1 MDRIF
6 ITDLK
11 IETRIGVY
19 EWERQV
25 AQPLLLNL
33 EVALP
38 HSRACETDALDD
50 AIDYAAVVKRIESLL
65 LDHPY
70 HLLER
75 LAEAVARLV
84 LDEFGAPAVKVSIAK
99 LAPLPRV
106 RQLGVTIERQ
116 RDAGARS

>member
-11 IETRIGVY
+11 VESRIGVY
-19 EWERQV
+19 DWERQV

-38 HSRACETDALDD
+38 HSRACETDSLDD
-50 AIDYAAVVKRIESLL
+50 AIDYAAVVKRIEALL
-65 LDHPY
+65 SDHPY

-75 LAEAVARLV
+75 LAEAVARMV
-84 LDEFGAPAVKVSIAK
+84 LEDFGAPWVKLSIAK
-99 LAPLPRV
+99 LSPLPRV
-106 RQLGVTIERQ
+106 KLLGVSIER
-116 RDAGARS
+116 SSTSTH